1 MKLTRIAPM
10 PLALTW
16 LLGLGACSSTGNG
29 STPEGTVDLANAGA
43 SVELSTELST
53 EVEAVGAPAPGT
65 SAPGAPAPE
74 AEGPEVVTPRMEPV
88 QGVEDSEVDQAAVAA
103 EAGAR
108 GAQDPT
114 VEGGVE
120 DAQADPQVDADPE
133 SSGRLQEPA
142 DGSARR
148 IPVGRDLRAGGNLGL
163 EWDATELAVWKDP
176 KFRRRLIE
184 SFASETEI
192 EPRVTTI
199 EAEEMQEIL
208 AMING
213 EEPEIDEAIQELRQR
228 LQEDGVSAVY
238 DFTLG
243 RLFFQREQLD
253 RAIDAFEDAVDKS
266 PKFRRAWWM
275 LGLTRVKH
283 NKLAEA
289 IPAITRAIELGA
301 AEAGTY
307 GLLGF
312 CYSSQGKHVAAE
324 SAYRLAIVLDPDL
337 LDYKMGL
344 TESLFR
350 QRRYA
355 DVVALCDGMIA
366 DQPDSTR
373 LWLVQ
378 ANAFV
383 GLEQPMRAAENYEL
397 VDRLGGSTVDSL
409 YNLGDIYLT
418 DRLFA
423 LGLDCFLR
431 ALAMDESP
439 TPDRALRAAG
449 YLAGHRALEEST
461 AMLDGVEAACGV
473 TLGDESRIQL
483 LKLRARVAVA
493 KGSGDEEA
501 EVLERI
507 VEIDPLDGEAIIL
520 LGQHAAR
527 GGDAEKAMFYYER
540 AAALEDFEVQA
551 LVRMGQLL
559 AQQRNYPDAIK
570 RLERAQKL
578 EDQEH
583 VGDFLEQL
591 RRVSQGR

>member
-1 MKLTRIAPM
+1 MKVTRIDAIHIAL
-10 PLALTW
+10 PLV
-16 LLGLGACSSTGNG
+16 LGLSACSATDRGGMDARPIDLGTPESTVELNAEDAPVVEEPVLAELAPQDQDEASESVEPQISVPEAQEA
-29 STPEGTVDLANAGA
+29 STPQDP
-43 SVELSTELST
+43 STD
-53 EVEAVGAPAPGT
+53 GT
-65 SAPGAPAPE
+65 SPVAGEPTGEPTEDETPGQAISDTA
-74 AEGPEVVTPRMEPV
+74 
-88 QGVEDSEVDQAAVAA
+88 EVDGSQASAA
-103 EAGAR
+103 
-108 GAQDPT
+108 T
-114 VEGGVE
+114 
-120 DAQADPQVDADPE
+120 
-133 SSGRLQEPA
+133 LQGTE
-142 DGSARR
+142 GSARR
-148 IPVGRDLRAGGNLGL
+148 IPVGRDLRPGGNLGL
-163 EWDATELAVWKDP
+163 EWDSTELAVWNDP
-176 KFRRRLIE
+176 KFKRRLIE
-184 SFASETEI
+184 SFVSETEI

-213 EEPEIDEAIQELRQR
+213 ENPEIDEAIQQLRER
-228 LQEDGVSAVY
+228 LEEDNVSAVY

-253 RAIDAFEDAVDKS
+253 RAIDAFEDAVDKY

-283 NKLAEA
+283 NELAEA

-307 GLLGF
+307 GLLGY
-312 CYSSQGKHVAAE
+312 CYSSQGKYVAAE
-324 SAYRLAIVLDPDL
+324 SAYRMAIVLDPDL
-337 LDYKMGL
+337 IDYKMGL

-355 DVVALCDGMIA
+355 DVVALCDGLIA

-418 DRLFA
+418 DRLFG
-423 LGLDCFLR
+423 LGVDCFLR
-431 ALAMDESP
+431 ALAMDGTPS
-439 TPDRALRAAG
+439 PDRALRAAG
-449 YLAGHRALEEST
+449 YLAGHGALTEAT

-473 TLGDESRIQL
+473 TMGNETRIQL

-493 KGSGDEEA
+493 RGSGDEEA

-507 VEIDPLDGEAIIL
+507 VELDPLDGEAIIL
-520 LGQHAAR
+520 LGQHSAR
-527 GGDAEKAMFYYER
+527 AGDDEKAMFFYER
-540 AAALEDFEVQA
+540 AAALEDFEAMA

-559 AQQRNYPDAIK
+559 AQQRNYSDAIK
-570 RLERAQKL
+570 KLERAQKL
-578 EDQEH
+578 DEQEH
-583 VGDFLEQL
+583 VGEFLDQL
-591 RRVSQGR
+591 RRVAQGR